1 MAAPMLLASL
11 MPLSTT
17 LPTVTRATRGP
28 GRISLVTITAPAA
41 VAVHWAVGVRWEPY
55 SRGVR
60 YCRSAEQKW
69 DEVTAAAYLPYPP
82 LSSSVASARLSP
94 MVEHA
99 PYSPK
104 KGTAAA
110 RAA

>member
-1 MAAPMLLASL
+1 MLLASL
-11 MPLSTT
+11 IPLSFTA
-17 LPTVTRATRGP
+17 PTVTRTTRGP
-28 GRISLVTITAPAA
+28 GRTSFVATTAPEA

-55 SRGVR
+55 SSGVR
-60 YCRSAEQKW
+60 YCRSAEPKW
-69 DEVTAAAYLPYPP
+69 EEVTAAAYVPYPP
-82 LSSSVASARLSP
+82 LSRSVAKARLSP
-94 MVEHA
+94 MVEQA